1 MARRRNSFIAGT
13 MLAWMALASACAP
26 FATYPPIDGA
36 VGIDNPAYEPV
47 PTIMAD
53 SFRYVHDRYNA
64 GHDSYAVNLPPGTP
78 SKVYDKVLLKLG
90 AGEPMTDSSQWGYH
104 LVELRSRG
112 LSAEADFVVPRQG
125 APHAMVTLHLEKQFN
140 NYSVKSAK
148 VWNLPVSV
156 PGPNYIPPP
165 PVEEALAHSSS
176 SRD

>member
-1 MARRRNSFIAGT
+1 MKRRRISTVVALSITAMAG
-13 MLAWMALASACAP
+13 LWSCAP

-36 VGIDNPAYEPV
+36 VGIDNPVYEPV

-64 GHDSYAVNLPPGTP
+64 GHDAFAVNLPPGT
-78 SKVYDKVLLKLG
+78 SFKVYDMVLAKLG
-90 AGEPMTDSSQWGYH
+90 SGAPMTASTQWGYH

-112 LSAEADFVVPRQG
+112 LSAEADFVVPRPG

-140 NYSVKSAK
+140 DYSVKSAK

-156 PGPNYIPPP
+156 PVPNYVPPP
-165 PVEEALAHSSS
+165 PVDEALAQSGSE
-176 SRD
+176 